1 MDIRKKKMNH
11 RIEAWDLLKTFAIFL
26 VIMGHFLQYMV
37 SWSPFE
43 CPLFAWIQTFHMPL
57 FMTLAG
63 LFAGKDYE
71 KNTFKDYF
79 VKRFMRVMVPCIS
92 WLIIIFLVK
101 GLVVD
106 NSWSLLMLKTTLIN
120 DLWFLKS
127 LFICCLLGYLAYK
140 KKGNRVLYIILSL
153 LFSQICLMWNVFI
166 MFPCFLCGMF
176 IYKYFN
182 CLLNHLKLV
191 LWISGFFF
199 LISSLYL
206 FFSPEYW
213 ITGKGIRQAL
223 FSGSM
228 SIESSFLFLLDI
240 VGRRYFNMIVGIM
253 ASVFFIVGSYVL
265 FRNVRL
271 CGLLKKWAD
280 SGKYTLG
287 IYAIQTII
295 VEIIMVR
302 FIQADLEHSV
312 IYIVLFFPL
321 LSIGVIWVAVF
332 INSYI
337 SSKKPYLATILF
349 GDKLQFENQRI

>member
-1 MDIRKKKMNH
+1 
-11 RIEAWDLLKTFAIFL
+11 
-26 VIMGHFLQYMV
+26 
-37 SWSPFE
+37 
-43 CPLFAWIQTFHMPL
+43 
-57 FMTLAG
+57 
-63 LFAGKDYE
+63 
-71 KNTFKDYF
+71 
-79 VKRFMRVMVPCIS
+79 MVPCIS

-101 GLVVD
+101 GLVAD

-153 LFSQICLMWNVFI
+153 LFSQVCLMWNVFI
-166 MFPCFLCGMF
+166 MFPCLLCGMF

-191 LWISGFFF
+191 LWISGVFL

-206 FFSPEYW
+206 SFSPEYW

-295 VEIIMVR
+295 IMVR
-302 FIQADLEHSV
+302 LIQADLEHSV

-321 LSIGVIWVAVF
+321 LSIGVIWISVF